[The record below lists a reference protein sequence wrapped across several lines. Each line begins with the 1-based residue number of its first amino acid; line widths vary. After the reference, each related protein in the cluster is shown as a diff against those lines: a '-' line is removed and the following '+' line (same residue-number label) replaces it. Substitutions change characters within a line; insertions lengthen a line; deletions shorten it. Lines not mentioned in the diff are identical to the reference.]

1 MEKPTATPMEA
12 FGGGIPDM
20 FAPRGHPEHDV
31 LLYQDGAFPV
41 ADVARFAAD
50 GLHAGSGVAVVLRR
64 ERHEALRQ
72 ALRDLGADGD
82 DAARR
87 GQLVLAEAE
96 QTLSDVL
103 LDDGA
108 VSARAFA
115 NEIEPVLSRLQVRFG
130 SVRIYGETVDLL
142 CRDGNLPAALELERH
157 WNALLR
163 HGNFRLLCSYDLRSF
178 DSAAAAERFGDIC
191 AEHMRVLPP
200 GADAEVEG
208 TEHAWRRVAAE
219 LAQKSRALRAEVERR
234 RALEGE
240 RAGLVAATRR
250 ASSHLARLQR
260 VTSALLGAQTMDDVG
275 AVAVGTM
282 AEALRASDALLAVA
296 AVSGPALE
304 PISRAGRFASAA
316 AGPFAVDEHGPIAR
330 AWQTGRVEWLGPA
343 GERRERLEALVVLPL
358 DAAGRRVGA
367 LAFGFDTPQ
376 SITPADRALLEDLR
390 RQVALAVDRA
400 RLLETAV
407 RERARAEE
415 ASRAKDE
422 FLAMLGHE
430 LRNPLS
436 PMVTV
441 LQLLRTRGESVF
453 TREHAVLERQVGH
466 MVRLVDDLLDV
477 ARVARGRLELK
488 RRPTDLREAVDAA
501 LEAARPLVE
510 RAGHELGVELP
521 ERPLVVDAD
530 PERLA
535 QVVTNLLT
543 NAVKYTPPGGH
554 VRLRAAALGAT
565 ARLEVQDD
573 GRGID
578 AALLP
583 RVFQLF
589 VQGRRDLDRAEGGL
603 GLGLAIVRSIAE
615 LHGGRVEARSE
626 GPGRGS
632 TFIVELPLMAQRSL
646 ALPGPT
652 APRRPPSETG
662 RRVLV
667 VDDNADAADALGEAL
682 ACFGHDV
689 RVVHDAPAALH
700 LARGFR
706 PELALLDIGLPGMSG
721 WELGERLRVVLG
733 EAVRLVAVTGYG
745 LDADR
750 ARSREAGFEAHLVK
764 PVDLSLIESTVRHV
778 LGIPG
783 SAAATASAPSR

>member
-1 MEKPTATPMEA
+1 VVEKLTAMPPELL
-12 FGGGIPDM
+12 GGGIPDS
-20 FAPRGHPEHDV
+20 AP
-31 LLYQDGAFPV
+31 
-41 ADVARFAAD
+41 
-50 GLHAGSGVAVVLRR
+50 
-64 ERHEALRQ
+64 
-72 ALRDLGADGD
+72 
-82 DAARR
+82 
-87 GQLVLAEAE
+87 
-96 QTLSDVL
+96 
-103 LDDGA
+103 
-108 VSARAFA
+108 
-115 NEIEPVLSRLQVRFG
+115 
-130 SVRIYGETVDLL
+130 
-142 CRDGNLPAALELERH
+142 
-157 WNALLR
+157 
-163 HGNFRLLCSYDLRSF
+163 
-178 DSAAAAERFGDIC
+178 AAERFGDIC

-200 GADAEVEG
+200 PSDGEVEG
-208 TEHAWRRVAAE
+208 REHAWRQVAAE

-234 RALEGE
+234 RELEGE

-260 VTSALLGAQTMDDVG
+260 VTSALLGAQTMEDVG

-282 AEALRASDALLAVA
+282 AQVLRASDALLAVA
-296 AVSGPALE
+296 AASGAALE
-304 PISRAGRFASAA
+304 PTASAGRLAAAA
-316 AGPFAVDEHGPIAR
+316 AGPFALDEKGPIAR
-330 AWQTGRVEWLGPA
+330 AWRTGRIEWLGP
-343 GERRERLEALVVLPL
+343 GEQGERLEAVVVLPL
-358 DAAGRRVGA
+358 EAAGRRVGA
-367 LAFGFDTPQ
+367 LAFGFDAPQ

-407 RERARAEE
+407 HERARAED

-422 FLAMLGHE
+422 FLNMLGHE

-441 LQLLRTRGESVF
+441 LQLLRTRGATVF

-488 RRPTDLREAVDAA
+488 RRPTNLREVVGAA
-501 LEAARPLVE
+501 MEAAGSLLE
-510 RAGHELGVELP
+510 QAGHELAVELP

-543 NAVKYTPPGGH
+543 NAAKYTPPGGH
-554 VRLRAAALGAT
+554 LRVRAAVVGAT

-603 GLGLAIVRSIAE
+603 GLGLALVQSIAE
-615 LHGGRVEARSE
+615 LHGGRVEAQSD

-632 TFIVELPLMAQRSL
+632 TFVVELPLMAQCY
-646 ALPGPT
+646 LPLPRPA
-652 APRRPPSETG
+652 APRRPPAETG

-667 VDDNADAADALGEAL
+667 VDDNTDAADALGEAL
-682 ACFGHDV
+682 RCFGHDV
-689 RVVHDAPAALH
+689 RVTHDAPAALQV
-700 LARGFR
+700 ARGFR
-706 PELALLDIGLPGMSG
+706 PELALLDIGLPAMSG
-721 WELGERLRVVLG
+721 WELGERLRAVLG
-733 EAVRLVAVTGYG
+733 KSVRLVAVTGYG

-764 PVDLSLIESTVRHV
+764 PVDLSLIESTVTQV
-778 LGIPG
+778 LGLPG
-783 SAAATASAPSR
+783 PGAAEESAPSR